1 MRFGVVCLE
10 LVTPAVCAV
19 LMDLL
24 ALRFG
29 LTAAATAV
37 DVSTTTAVQGVV
49 GTTVHDAT
57 TAVQGVAGTDRH
69 GDPTTAAKS

>member
-1 MRFGVVCLE
+1 MRFGVVCLK

-37 DVSTTTAVQGVV
+37 DVSATTAVQGVV
-49 GTTVHDAT
+49 GTET
-57 TAVQGVAGTDRH
+57 
-69 GDPTTAAKS
+69 

>member
-1 MRFGVVCLE
+1 MRLGVVRLK

-37 DVSTTTAVQGVV
+37 DVSATIAVQGVVGTIHDATTAVQGVV
-49 GTTVHDAT
+49 GTET
-57 TAVQGVAGTDRH
+57 
-69 GDPTTAAKS
+69 